1 MTTGLL
7 VGIGESRLDRVEAL
21 LRIRD
26 LHQRYGHI
34 QARVC
39 GGGAGQHSAP
49 RAHEPA
55 LTTGPNHHTH
65 SPPPPPPHTHH
76 THPWPCHRR

>member
-39 GGGAGQHSAP
+39 GGGRGSTAHPERMSP
-49 RAHEPA
+49 R
-55 LTTGPNHHTH
+55 
-65 SPPPPPPHTHH
+65 
-76 THPWPCHRR
+76 

>member
-65 SPPPPPPHTHH
+65 TTHTPGPA
-76 THPWPCHRR
+76 TGGDHPEL